1 MRGFHH
7 AALMP
12 VMMCIITFGTIIHFG
27 RDGKSLPVAAEHHHK
42 IVHGVNSGAHGRT
55 TQGHESAVRV
65 LFGAS
70 GNDRGFIEELEVAL
84 KSILLN
90 APIDLPLEIHYIADK
105 NAFSGIKDML
115 DRIEIRKWRMRNH
128 LSFHIYNVQSYI
140 QNWTRSI
147 DDVWNHKVNPNQT
160 HFRHSIGAYF
170 RIFAHNVLP
179 ESVTHTLYMD
189 SDVVIMANL
198 QELWRVSIDALAI
211 VHIGAL
217 LLTLLSL

>member
-27 RDGKSLPVAAEHHHK
+27 RDGKSLPVAAEH
-42 IVHGVNSGAHGRT
+42 VHGVNNAHGRT
-55 TQGHESAVRV
+55 TQGQESAVRV

-70 GNDRGFIEELEVAL
+70 GSNRGFIEELEVAL

-140 QNWTRSI
+140 KNWTRSV
-147 DDVWNHKVNPNQT
+147 DDVWNQMNPNQP

-170 RIFAHNVLP
+170 RLFAHNVLP
-179 ESVTHTLYMD
+179 ESVTHALYMD

-211 VHIGAL
+211 VYIGAICD
-217 LLTLLSL
+217 SSDSAVVVAC